1 MQRGDKLFTSLLA
14 YAHAGAIFHPA
25 RNPLY
30 TASYNAAGARSMRP
44 IFQAKVLASLAVLA
58 FTAPALAQTPAPAP
72 DCSRPAPLTGELA
85 GWTAKAPI
93 TSAANE
99 ATLSAAALTIG
110 KSHEAALLKTPQVAY
125 VLQPEKPG
133 GSVSNGGLFSFSAET
148 AGTYRVALSTAA
160 WIDLIEDGRSLKPA
174 TFGHGPDCSG
184 IRKIVD
190 FQLKPGKHTLQISAN
205 ADPKM
210 VLMVT
215 KKP

>member
-1 MQRGDKLFTSLLA
+1 MRLIIASIAILA
-14 YAHAGAIFHPA
+14 
-25 RNPLY
+25 
-30 TASYNAAGARSMRP
+30 
-44 IFQAKVLASLAVLA
+44 LA
-58 FTAPALAQTPAPAP
+58 APALAQTPAAAPAP
-72 DCSRPAPLTGELA
+72 DCSKPAPLTGELA
-85 GWTAKAPI
+85 GWSTKAPI
-93 TSAANE
+93 TSATNE

-133 GSVSNGGLFSFSAET
+133 GSVSNGGLFSFTAET

-160 WIDLIEDGRSLKPA
+160 WIDLIEDGKSLIPT

-190 FQLKPGKHTLQISAN
+190 FPLKAGKHTLQISAN

>member
-1 MQRGDKLFTSLLA
+1 
-14 YAHAGAIFHPA
+14 
-25 RNPLY
+25 
-30 TASYNAAGARSMRP
+30 MRL
-44 IFQAKVLASLAVLA
+44 ILASIAALALA
-58 FTAPALAQTPAPAP
+58 LPTYAQTPAAAP
-72 DCSRPAPLTGELA
+72 DCSKPAPLTGELS
-85 GWTAKAPI
+85 GWSAKAPV

-99 ATLSAAALTIG
+99 AGLSGAALAIG
-110 KSHEAALLKTPQVAY
+110 KSHEAKLLKTPQVAY

-133 GSVSNGGLFSFSAET
+133 GSVSNGGLFSFTAET

-160 WIDLIEDGRSLKPA
+160 WIDLIEDGQALKPA

-190 FQLKPGKHTLQISAN
+190 FQLKPGKHALQISAN

>member
-1 MQRGDKLFTSLLA
+1 
-14 YAHAGAIFHPA
+14 
-25 RNPLY
+25 
-30 TASYNAAGARSMRP
+30 MRLM
-44 IFQAKVLASLAVLA
+44 LASLAVLA
-58 FTAPALAQTPAPAP
+58 LAAPALAQTPAVAPAP
-72 DCSRPAPLTGELA
+72 DCSKPAPLTGELA

-99 ATLSAAALTIG
+99 ASLSGAALAIG
-110 KSHEAALLKTPQVAY
+110 KSHEATLLKTPQVTY

-133 GSVSNGGLFSFSAET
+133 GSVSNGGLFFFNAET
-148 AGTYRVALSTAA
+148 AGAYRVALSTAA
-160 WIDLIEDGRSLKPA
+160 WIDLIEDGKSLNPA
-174 TFGHGPDCSG
+174 TFGHGPDCST

-190 FQLKPGKHTLQISAN
+190 FQLKPGKHALQISGN

>member
-1 MQRGDKLFTSLLA
+1 
-14 YAHAGAIFHPA
+14 
-25 RNPLY
+25 
-30 TASYNAAGARSMRP
+30 MRLM
-44 IFQAKVLASLAVLA
+44 LASIAALALA
-58 FTAPALAQTPAPAP
+58 APACAQQGPPAPAP
-72 DCSRPAPLTGELA
+72 DCSKPAALTGELA
-85 GWTAKAPI
+85 GWSAKAPI

-99 ATLSAAALTIG
+99 AGLSGAALIIG
-110 KSHEAALLKTPQVAY
+110 KSHEATLLKTPQVAY

-133 GSVSNGGLFSFSAET
+133 GSVSNGGLFSFDADT

-160 WIDLIEDGRSLKPA
+160 WIDLIEDGKALAPT

-190 FQLKPGKHTLQISAN
+190 FPLKPGKHTLQISAN